1 MVKSLFHL
9 RFDLHRSN
17 EESEACTR
25 DTLMVFVAEPQLDP
39 EAFASL
45 MEAEIQTNLV
55 PDDVAIIVRDP
66 SFEATLKMLTSHSLH
81 HSTLGRL
88 GHSTVT
94 LIGYDCNG
102 GESRRHSVAGTMP
115 TTSMTIDD
123 VRRRGITFIFNERQG
138 FVEAN
143 ATYHFENPSGRHT
156 ERFIRLSNIL
166 ARGAEIAFIGF
177 CCLPHIAPSAM
188 KAYLD
193 TPSLYAVVAAINEQR
208 RSFSGASWILAD
220 NFSSYAGFDQCEFD
234 SDDNAVVLISASSSG
249 SLAARLID
257 EKNVEPQRIVHLL
270 YLGQTPSTTSVVCDL
285 SQDNQANPTGF
296 TTLPSANESMDC
308 PMCKRGSHPIKL
320 RGDQFEFAGPQ
331 QDALLV
337 GLADAPKG
345 LSALMGRYACAEVF
359 EVGLGRSGLKMPRL
373 FHINADKLLQSAEFG
388 NKLEYALRRSLPA
401 RLSHVIAADQQ
412 SQALATRVAAHLATP
427 ALVIARDNIDDIPAK
442 TSEAIVIVASVIES
456 GRTLLDISR
465 DLRSISPDAPL
476 MYLVG
481 MAKTTGEPKR
491 ERLEN
496 SLIQTH
502 NFFPYQLL
510 TVDQIVLPASYD
522 NHAWAAELQLLIDPE
537 IKKLVPKQLLPVVE
551 SRINRLRLVSQPMGD
566 DLFLANAQQQLCL
579 QPGFVFW
586 PKSLPEKPG
595 HRQADVYFTISS
607 VLQRLRAN
615 AFIPS
620 ERRIISNWFQ
630 QTLLA
635 PGNFGRFN
643 DDVIQASLLR
653 AAYPYELN
661 FADTVAESRE
671 MGRLIR
677 RVILASQS
685 PRGGAASEFLLA
697 LATRRLQLCKDDVDY
712 VLETEA
718 PDIPMIRFLLESYRH
733 RLS

>member
-1 MVKSLFHL
+1 VKSLFTL
-9 RFDLHRSN
+9 RFDLHRTT
-17 EESEACTR
+17 EEAEANTR
-25 DTLMVFVAEPQLDP
+25 DVMMVFVAAPELDP
-39 EAFASL
+39 GAFASM
-45 MEAEIQTNLV
+45 MEAEIEANLV
-55 PDDVAIIVRDP
+55 PDEVAIIVREP
-66 SFEATLKMLTSHSLH
+66 SFTVTLEALSSHSLH
-81 HSTLGRL
+81 LSTLGRL
-88 GHSTVT
+88 GQSAVI

-102 GESRRHSVAGTMP
+102 VESRRHCVAGTMP
-115 TTSMTIDD
+115 TDGVTIAD
-123 VRRRGITFIFNERQG
+123 VQRRGITSIFNARRG

-177 CCLPHIAPSAM
+177 CCLPHVGP
-188 KAYLD
+188 KVTRAYLD

-208 RSFSGASWILAD
+208 RSFAEAGWILAD
-220 NFSSYAGFDQCEFD
+220 NFSSYAGFDQYEFD
-234 SDDNAVVLISASSSG
+234 NDDAAVVLISASSSG
-249 SLAARLID
+249 SLAARLIA
-257 EKNVEPQRIVHLL
+257 EKNVESEQIVHLL
-270 YLGQTPSTTSVVCDL
+270 YLGREPSATSVVCDL
-285 SQDNQANPTGF
+285 SQEDRTNPAGVKS
-296 TTLPSANESMDC
+296 LPSVNEPADC
-308 PMCKRGSHPIKL
+308 PMCRGGSHAIKL
-320 RGDQFEFAGPQ
+320 QGDQFEFAGPQ

-337 GLADAPKG
+337 GIADAPKG

-359 EVGLGRSGLKMPRL
+359 EVGVGRSGSKTPRL
-373 FHINADKLLQSAEFG
+373 FHINADKLLASADFG
-388 NKLEYALRRSLPA
+388 DKLDYALRRSLPA
-401 RLSHVIAADQQ
+401 SLSHVIAADRQ
-412 SQALATRVAAHLATP
+412 SQALAERVATHLATS
-427 ALVIARDNIDDIPAK
+427 ATVIARDNIDDIPVA
-442 TSEAIVIVASVIES
+442 TTESIIIVASVIES

-465 DLRSISPDAPL
+465 DLRSIAPEAPL

-502 NFFPYQLL
+502 NPFPYQSL
-510 TVDQIVLPASYD
+510 TIDQIVLPASYD

-537 IKKLVPKQLLPVVE
+537 IESLVPDHLQPIVQ
-551 SRINRLRLVSQPMGD
+551 SRIDRLRLASQPMGN
-566 DLFLANAQQQLCL
+566 DLFLANAQEPLNL

-586 PKSLPEKPG
+586 PKTLPGKPG
-595 HRQADVYFTISS
+595 HRQADVYFTIAS

-615 AFIPS
+615 AFVPG

-630 QTLLA
+630 QTILA

-661 FADTVAESRE
+661 FADSVAESRE
-671 MGRLIR
+671 LGRLFK
-677 RVILASQS
+677 RVITACQS

-697 LATRRLQLCKDDVDY
+697 LGTRRLQLCKEDVDDV
-712 VLETEA
+712 LAIEA
-718 PDIPMIRFLLESYRH
+718 PDIPMVRFLLEACRR